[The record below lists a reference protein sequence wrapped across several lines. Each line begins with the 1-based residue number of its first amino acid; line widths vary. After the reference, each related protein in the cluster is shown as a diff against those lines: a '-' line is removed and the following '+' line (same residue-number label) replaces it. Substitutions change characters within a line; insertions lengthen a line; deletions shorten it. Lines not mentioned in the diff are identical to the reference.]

1 MTLSV
6 PDRDHLEA
14 VAQRYG
20 LDSAVLIALASLWSD
35 PTGPLNLGVLAIDPG
50 QQTIVETHQAHAAAE
65 LIRDRIDQLIH
76 QGWTMVQFWAGAAY
90 SPEFLTDLAAG
101 MLSQPRTDRE
111 SRLTASPLGTAPRAI
126 ESSAET
132 LTEAP
137 VQLQPCAAPA
147 LIAAYQAQTRDRPDV
162 ATLSNQTLDDRLLDY
177 LQRIPRFYKGL
188 VFQRD
193 ALLEAIRIWHRSPS
207 SADVLQQLGLGQN
220 NLGQNS
226 LDPLTLDHALIG
238 FVPALAASYR
248 GYPHQRQALILV
260 VQRSQ
265 QLPSIEAAL
274 QALVQARSPQ
284 VDLGILD
291 PLLIA
296 FVQRIPQQYRA
307 NADQRN
313 ALVEGFAQWH
323 NIHNQ
328 SEVLLS
334 LGIGLDLLQI
344 AAEGGQASP
353 SAIAQAAQQLDQAL
367 LSFSRQIPGLYQG
380 DDRHRQALL
389 QLIETWTGSP
399 SRSAV
404 TDQLLHD
411 LRRMEQ
417 GATIPSAAPP
427 VPQFLISPLPNPGGS
442 ADRIEIFASP
452 TPGCPYIW
460 ADITQGGRH
469 WPSDPA
475 TIDRILTLAAQLN
488 LVCDRLGHRPRI
500 TRWYDPSFQ
509 GDPHKRHAQGDGLDC
524 YVEGLLA
531 EQLYWALDPWWPGAL
546 GCDRQ
551 VPYLLYL
558 DLRGHRVRWRLAT
571 R

>member
-1 MTLSV
+1 MTLTV
-6 PDRDHLEA
+6 TDRDHLEA
-14 VAQRYG
+14 IAQRYG
-20 LDSAVLIALASLWSD
+20 LDSALLIALASLWGDSLWGEEK
-35 PTGPLNLGVLAIDPG
+35 PAPLKLGILAIDPS
-50 QQTIVETHQAHAAAE
+50 QQAIVEAHQANAAAQ

-76 QGWTMVQFWAGAAY
+76 QGWTVAQFWAGAAY

-101 MLSQPRTDRE
+101 AISPPRTDR
-111 SRLTASPLGTAPRAI
+111 SSTLTASPAIDAPLDI
-126 ESSAET
+126 
-132 LTEAP
+132 P
-137 VQLQPCAAPA
+137 VQLQACAAPA
-147 LIAAYQAQTRDRPDV
+147 LIAAYQGQTSDRPD
-162 ATLSNQTLDDRLLDY
+162 AAALSNQTLDDRLLDY

-193 ALLEAIRIWHRSPS
+193 ALLDAIRIWHRSPS
-207 SADVLQQLGLGQN
+207 PGDVLQQLGLGQN
-220 NLGQNS
+220 N

-248 GYPHQRQALILV
+248 GYPHQRSALLLV

-265 QLPSIEAAL
+265 QLPSIDAAL
-274 QALVQARSPQ
+274 QALVQGRSPQ
-284 VDLGILD
+284 VDLGVLD

-296 FVQRIPQQYRA
+296 FVQRIPSQYRA
-307 NADQRN
+307 SADQRN

-334 LGIGLDLLQI
+334 LGVGVDLLQV

-353 SAIAQAAQQLDQAL
+353 GAIAQAAQQLDQAL
-367 LSFSRQIPGLYQG
+367 LSFSRQIPGLYGG

-389 QLIETWTGSP
+389 QLIETWTSSP

-404 TDQLLHD
+404 IDQLLQD

-427 VPQFLISPLPNPGGS
+427 VPQALVSAVASVSGPGWTP
-442 ADRIEIFASP
+442 DNLQLFASP

-469 WPSDPA
+469 WPSDPG
-475 TIDRILTLAAQLN
+475 TIDRILALAAQLS

-500 TRWYDPSFQ
+500 TRWYEPDARSQADPT
-509 GDPHKRHAQGDGLDC
+509 KRHAQGDGLEC

-531 EQLYWALDPWWPGAL
+531 DQLYWALDPWWPGAL

>member
-1 MTLSV
+1 MLLTV
-6 PDRDHLEA
+6 TDRDHLEA
-14 VAQRYG
+14 IAQRYG
-20 LDSAVLIALASLWSD
+20 LDPALLIALAHLWGE
-35 PTGPLNLGVLAIDPG
+35 PIGPLNLGILAIDPA
-50 QQTIVETHQAHAAAE
+50 QQTLVEAHQANAAAQ

-76 QGWTMVQFWAGAAY
+76 QGWEVGQFWAGAAY
-90 SPEFLTDLAAG
+90 SPEFLRDLATGAI
-101 MLSQPRTDRE
+101 STPRPDRQ
-111 SRLTASPLGTAPRAI
+111 SRLTAATDRATTGSI
-126 ESSAET
+126 
-132 LTEAP
+132 EAP
-137 VQLQPCAAPA
+137 VQLQACDAPA
-147 LIAAYQAQTRDRPDV
+147 LIAAYQAQTSDRPDA

-193 ALLEAIRIWHRSPS
+193 ALLEAIRIWHRSPNPET
-207 SADVLQQLGLGQN
+207 VLQQLGLRSQA
-220 NLGQNS
+220 

-248 GYPHQRQALILV
+248 GYPHQRQALLLV

-265 QLPSIEAAL
+265 QLPSIAAAL
-274 QALVQARSPQ
+274 QAIVAARSPQ

-296 FVQRIPQQYRA
+296 FVQRIPSQYRSS
-307 NADQRN
+307 ADQRN

-334 LGIGLDLLQI
+334 LGVGVDLLQV

-353 SAIAQAAQQLDQAL
+353 AAIAQAAQQLDQAL
-367 LSFSRQIPGLYQG
+367 LSFCRQIPGLYQVGLEQG

-404 TDQLLHD
+404 IDQLLQD

-427 VPQFLISPLPNPGGS
+427 VPQALGPSHPIGTP
-442 ADRIEIFASP
+442 DMRQIFASP

-460 ADITQGGRH
+460 ADVTQGGRH
-469 WPSDPA
+469 WPGDPG
-475 TIDRILTLAAQLN
+475 TIDRILTLAAQLS

-500 TRWYDPSFQ
+500 TRWYEPDARQAAQAAPT
-509 GDPHKRHAQGDGLDC
+509 KRHAQGDGIEC

-531 EQLYWALDPWWPGAL
+531 DQLYWALDPWWPGAL

-558 DLRGHRVRWRLAT
+558 DLRGHRVRWRLAN

>member
-1 MTLSV
+1 MTLTV
-6 PDRDHLEA
+6 TDRDHLEA
-14 VAQRYG
+14 IAQRYG
-20 LDSAVLIALASLWSD
+20 LDFALLVALASLWGNGQS
-35 PTGPLNLGVLAIDPG
+35 GPLNLGILAIDPS
-50 QQTIVETHQAHAAAE
+50 QQAIVEAHQANAAAQ

-76 QGWTMVQFWAGAAY
+76 QGWIVAQFWAGAAY

-101 MLSQPRTDRE
+101 AISPPRTDR
-111 SRLTASPLGTAPRAI
+111 SSTLTASPAIDAPLDI
-126 ESSAET
+126 
-132 LTEAP
+132 P
-137 VQLQPCAAPA
+137 VQLQACAAPA
-147 LIAAYQAQTRDRPDV
+147 LIAAYQGQTSDRPDA

-193 ALLEAIRIWHRSPS
+193 ALLDAIRIWHRSPS

-220 NLGQNS
+220 N

-248 GYPHQRQALILV
+248 GYPHQRSALLLV

-265 QLPSIEAAL
+265 QLPSIAAAL
-274 QALVQARSPQ
+274 QALVQGRSPQ
-284 VDLGILD
+284 VDLGVLD

-296 FVQRIPQQYRA
+296 FVQRIPQQYRSS
-307 NADQRN
+307 ADQRN

-334 LGIGLDLLQI
+334 LGVGVELLQV

-353 SAIAQAAQQLDQAL
+353 GAIAQAAQQLDQAL
-367 LSFSRQIPGLYQG
+367 LSFSRQIPGLYGG

-404 TDQLLHD
+404 IDQLLQD

-427 VPQFLISPLPNPGGS
+427 IPQVLGPSHPIGTP
-442 ADRIEIFASP
+442 DMRQIFASP

-460 ADITQGGRH
+460 ADITQGGRY
-469 WPSDPA
+469 WPGDPG
-475 TIDRILTLAAQLN
+475 TIDRILALAAQLS

-500 TRWYDPSFQ
+500 TRWYEPDASPQ
-509 GDPHKRHAQGDGLDC
+509 ADTPKRHAQGDGLEC

-531 EQLYWALDPWWPGAL
+531 DQLYWALDPWWPGAL

-558 DLRGHRVRWRLAT
+558 DLRGHRVRWRLET

>member
-6 PDRDHLEA
+6 PDRDHLEV

-20 LDSAVLIALASLWSD
+20 LDSALLVALAGLWSE
-35 PTGPLNLGVLAIDPG
+35 PAGSLNLGVLAIDPG

-76 QGWTMVQFWAGAAY
+76 QGWTVAQFWAGAVY
-90 SPEFLTDLAAG
+90 SPGFLRDLAAG
-101 MLSQPRTDRE
+101 LLSP
-111 SRLTASPLGTAPRAI
+111 PRADRD
-126 ESSAET
+126 ST
-132 LTEAP
+132 LTPSQGIAPPILMP

-188 VFQRD
+188 VFQRE
-193 ALLEAIRIWHRSPS
+193 ALLDAIRIWHRSPS
-207 SADVLQQLGLGQN
+207 AADVLQQLGLGQN
-220 NLGQNS
+220 SLGQTS

-334 LGIGLDLLQI
+334 LGIGVDLLQI

-427 VPQFLISPLPNPGGS
+427 VPLPLVSPLPRPAGS
-442 ADRIEIFASP
+442 PDRIEIFANP
-452 TPGCPYIW
+452 TPGCPYTW

-469 WPSDPA
+469 WPSDAA
-475 TIDRILTLAAQLN
+475 TIDRILALAAQLS
-488 LVCDRLGHRPRI
+488 LLCDRLGHRPRI
-500 TRWYDPSFQ
+500 VRWYDPNPRC
-509 GDPHKRHAQGDGLDC
+509 DPHKRHAQGDGLDC

-558 DLRGHRVRWRLAT
+558 DLRGHRVRWRLAD

>member
-1 MTLSV
+1 MILTV
-6 PDRDHLEA
+6 TDRDHLEA
-14 VAQRYG
+14 IAQRYG
-20 LDSAVLIALASLWSD
+20 LDSALLIALASLWSD
-35 PTGPLNLGVLAIDPG
+35 EPPARLKLGILAIDPS
-50 QQTIVETHQAHAAAE
+50 QQAIVEAHQANAAAQ

-76 QGWTMVQFWAGAAY
+76 QGWTVAQFWAGAAY

-101 MLSQPRTDRE
+101 AISPPRSDR
-111 SRLTASPLGTAPRAI
+111 SSTLTASPAIDAPLDI
-126 ESSAET
+126 
-132 LTEAP
+132 P
-137 VQLQPCAAPA
+137 VQLQACAAPA
-147 LIAAYQAQTRDRPDV
+147 LIAAYQGQTGDRPDA

-193 ALLEAIRIWHRSPS
+193 ALLDAIRIWHRSPS
-207 SADVLQQLGLGQN
+207 SAAVLQQLGLGQN
-220 NLGQNS
+220 N

-248 GYPHQRQALILV
+248 GYPHQRSALLLV

-265 QLPSIEAAL
+265 QLPSIDEAL
-274 QALVQARSPQ
+274 QALVQGRSPQ
-284 VDLGILD
+284 VDLGVLD

-296 FVQRIPQQYRA
+296 FVQRIPSQYRA

-334 LGIGLDLLQI
+334 LGIGVELLQV

-353 SAIAQAAQQLDQAL
+353 GAIAQAAQQLDQAL
-367 LSFSRQIPGLYQG
+367 LSFSRQIPGLYSG

-389 QLIETWTGSP
+389 QLVETWTGSP
-399 SRSAV
+399 SRSTV
-404 TDQLLHD
+404 IDQLLQD

-427 VPQFLISPLPNPGGS
+427 IPQALVSAVASVSGPGWTP
-442 ADRIEIFASP
+442 DNIQLFASP
-452 TPGCPYIW
+452 IPGCPYIW

-469 WPSDPA
+469 WPSDQG
-475 TIDRILTLAAQLN
+475 TIDRILALAAQLS
-488 LVCDRLGHRPRI
+488 LVCDRLGYRPKI
-500 TRWYDPSFQ
+500 TRWYEPKASQSSPKADPT
-509 GDPHKRHAQGDGLDC
+509 KRHAQGDSLEC

-531 EQLYWALDPWWPGAL
+531 DQLYWALDPWWPGAL

-558 DLRGHRVRWRLAT
+558 DLRSHRVRWRLANP
-571 R
+571 